1 MMKKQEELANFKKNK
16 MSTRRVVTNTIVHII
31 LGLLSLVW
39 VFPIFWVI
47 MTSFR
52 AEKGSYSTTF
62 FPKAMT
68 ISNYVTLFTDTD
80 VFNFPK
86 WFGNTFFI
94 AVFSCILATF
104 YLVSIAFV
112 MSRLRFKARKP
123 FLNIALIL
131 GMFPGFMSMVA
142 VYYIIKGIGLT
153 EGPLKLLALILLYSG
168 GAGILQFYV
177 AKGFFDTIPKAI
189 DEAAFIDGATKW
201 QVFTRITLPLS
212 KPIIVYTVL
221 QSFMAPWIDFIMAKV
236 IIGSEAKY
244 YTVSIGLWNML
255 TRENIYNWY
264 TRFAAGAVIVSIPIA
279 ILFVFMQ
286 RFYTDGMTGAVKG

>member
-1 MMKKQEELANFKKNK
+1 MKKQEELANFKKNK
-16 MSTRRVVTNTIVHII
+16 MSTRRVVTNTLVHII
-31 LGLLSLVW
+31 LGLLSVVW

-62 FPKAMT
+62 FPKSMT

-142 VYYIIKGIGLT
+142 VYYLIKGIGLT

-236 IIGSEAKY
+236 IIGADSKY

>member
-16 MSTRRVVTNTIVHII
+16 MSTRRVVTNTIVHVI

-94 AVFSCILATF
+94 AVFSCVLATF

>member
-1 MMKKQEELANFKKNK
+1 MKKQEELANFKKNK
-16 MSTRRVVTNTIVHII
+16 MSTRRVVTNTIVHVI

-94 AVFSCILATF
+94 AVFSCVLATF

>member
-1 MMKKQEELANFKKNK
+1 MKKQEELANFKKNK